1 MKTFSY
7 RSWMRNIVCIP
18 LLMAFCVFTQAQ
30 TNVYVS
36 ASMTNDNGDGTTW
49 STAKKSLASA
59 LTLAGSNG
67 TVFVKAGTY
76 NLTDELNIPAG
87 VTVMGGFM
95 PESIGTDTS
104 LRHLPGVNSHWQ
116 DDTWCS
122 IVKGNNTFRIAT
134 VAGTLEGCVVRDGL
148 STTKGGGLLIDGGTA
163 RYCVIMGCDALA
175 DDNTTAEGGGAYIR
189 NNGTLI
195 NCVVTECRGDNGS
208 AVSGE
213 DGSLINNTITRN
225 WPTQCG
231 TVTDYDGNV
240 YHTVRLGEQCWMRE
254 NLRTTHYADGTA
266 IASSSNTSTTVP
278 YYYRNT
284 SLDVVQYG
292 LFYNWAALMNGA
304 EQTNANPS
312 GVQGVCPNGWHVPSA
327 AEWQELS
334 DFVNSIPHYRCGTGS
349 GSVAKALASRTGWRN
364 SSNACA
370 PGNNQATNN
379 ASGFNAMPAGLYTY
393 NYNNYSEGAARACFS
408 SATGSPRCSS
418 EHIVVYFLWYD
429 SNSLSLGDCINYYSN
444 TRSGYSVRCVLDE

>member
-1 MKTFSY
+1 MRTFAY
-7 RSWMRNIVCIP
+7 RSWKRLSAFLP
-18 LLMAFCVFTQAQ
+18 LLLALLLPATAQ
-30 TNVYVS
+30 TNVFVS
-36 ASMTNDNGDGTTW
+36 ASMANDNGDGTTW
-49 STAKKSLASA
+49 ATAKKSLASA

-76 NLTDELNIPAG
+76 DLTAELNIPAG

-95 PESIGTDTS
+95 PESMGTDTS

-116 DDTWCS
+116 DNTWCS
-122 IVKGNNTFRIAT
+122 IIKGNKTFRIAT

-148 STTKGGGLLIDGGTA
+148 TTTIGGGLLIDGGTA
-163 RYCVIMGCDALA
+163 RYCVIMGCDAMA

-266 IASSSNTSTTVP
+266 IATSSSSSTTVP

-284 SLDVVQYG
+284 SLNVVQYG
-292 LFYNWAALMNGA
+292 LLYNWAAVMNGA
-304 EQTNANPS
+304 EQTNENPS
-312 GVQGVCPNGWHVPSA
+312 GVQGVCPDGWHVPSA
-327 AEWQELS
+327 AEWEELS
-334 DFVNSIPHYRCGTGS
+334 NFINSIPHYRCGTGS
-349 GSVAKALASRTGWRN
+349 GSVAKALASRTGWNNN
-364 SSNACA
+364 STACA

-379 ASGFNAMPAGLYTY
+379 SSGFNAMPAGRWIGSFDNVGGWTHFSSTTS
-393 NYNNYSEGAARACFS
+393 YNNDAN
-408 SATGSPRCSS
+408 SANLMVRMIGYNSASPWFANS
-418 EHIVVYFLWYD
+418 YYD
-429 SNSLSLGDCINYYSN
+429 Y
-444 TRSGYSVRCVLDE
+444 RKEFAYSVRCVLDE